1 MREEN
6 NFRRLASL
14 FYKNFLYDN
23 RFPYVGVANC
33 KNPKLN
39 LLFFFGKTW
48 TFVYMYVEV

>member
-39 LLFFFGKTW
+39 LLFFLKNLNIR
-48 TFVYMYVEV
+48 VLALA